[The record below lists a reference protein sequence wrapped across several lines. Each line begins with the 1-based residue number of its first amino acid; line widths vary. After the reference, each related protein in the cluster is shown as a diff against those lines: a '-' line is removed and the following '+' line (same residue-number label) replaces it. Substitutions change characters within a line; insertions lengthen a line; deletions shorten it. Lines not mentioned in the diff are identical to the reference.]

1 MKILMTL
8 MMLAFLG
15 GCSSHTHHHYSEGAQ
30 AKQDATDYD
39 TYHKKA
45 CKNKKHA
52 KICPMCHEK

>member
-1 MKILMTL
+1 MTL